1 MPKKLPDFV
10 ARRLYTNVF
19 VCMKCN
25 AKLRAHA
32 DKVKKGKSKCRKCGS
47 KALRLKAKER
57 RGTKT

>member
-10 ARRLYTNVF
+10 ANRLYNNVF

-25 AKLRAHA
+25 AKLRTSME
-32 DKVKKGKSKCRKCGS
+32 KVKRGKSKCRKCNS

-57 RGTKT
+57 RGAKT